1 MRRFVA
7 AMLAA
12 AAVLGTESERASA
25 QADDPVVVTVG
36 SLTLRASEVA
46 RRLGAVPAY
55 QLRTYGATPDEVRRK
70 FVEQVLVPELL
81 HAAEAER
88 LGLAQEPALYDKIR
102 DALRAA
108 LETNVREH
116 TAKAQPITPE
126 DVRVYYEQNRDRFST
141 PRRLRL
147 SRLLV
152 ADRALAERLLAQVS
166 APGGVAKWAE
176 LVREHSLDKATSLR
190 EGNLGFVRPDGQTD
204 VPQVRVEVSLFE
216 AALAV
221 KDGELVK
228 EPVKEGD
235 RWALVWRRGSLEAV
249 NRTVEQEERPIRQL
263 LTRKRLDD
271 AMTGLADRLRAEH
284 VKDVNESLLELV
296 DVSTMGDVATRRK
309 PGVVPRRAAS
319 PAPSA
324 GERGLR

>member
-1 MRRFVA
+1 MRRFVT
-7 AMLAA
+7 AMLTA
-12 AAVLGTESERASA
+12 AAVLATSSERAVA

-36 SLTLRASEVA
+36 TYTLRKSDVE
-46 RRLGAVPAY
+46 RRLRAVPAY
-55 QLRTYGATPDEVRRK
+55 QLRSYGATPEEVKRK
-70 FVEQVLVPELL
+70 FLDQVLVPELL

-88 LGLAQEPALYDKIR
+88 LGLEREPGIYDKIR

-116 TAKAQPITPE
+116 TARTQSVTPE
-126 DVRVYYEQNRDRFST
+126 DVRAYYEQNRDRFST

-152 ADRALAERLLAQVS
+152 AERAQAERLLAQVS
-166 APGGVAKWAE
+166 AAGGTAKWGE

-204 VPQVRVEVSLFE
+204 VPQVRVDQALFE
-216 AALAV
+216 AALGV

-228 EPVKEGD
+228 SPVKEGD
-235 RWALVWRRGSLEAV
+235 RWAVVWRRGSLEAV
-249 NRTVEQEERPIRQL
+249 DRTVEQEERPIRQL
-263 LTRKRLDD
+263 LTRKRLDE
-271 AMTGLADRLRAEH
+271 AMTGLADRLRGEH

-296 DVSTMGDVATRRK
+296 DVSSMGDVATRRK

-319 PAPSA
+319 PSPST